1 MRDGSVPLR
10 PFIPVIKRVKE
21 ELGLKI
27 LVHTGIPHD
36 ETIKALADTGI
47 DGVLLDVIGS
57 DDTIREVYNLNR
69 KVEDLDRA
77 LTLLEE
83 HGIPVILHIVVG
95 LHYGILKGERKAMEI
110 VSKHSVAALVIVV
123 LMPLPG
129 TDMEK
134 VNPPHPITVARLI
147 ATARLIKEDT
157 PLLLGCARPGGIH
170 RIVLDALSIRA
181 GVNGIAYPSIEARLI
196 AGKLGLNIEFHRE
209 CCSLIWKY
217 ISIK

>member
-1 MRDGSVPLR
+1 MISGGSLRDGSVPLR

-57 DDTIREVYNLNR
+57 DDTIREVHNLNR

-83 HGIPVILHIVVG
+83 HGIPVIPHIVVG
-95 LHYGILKGERKAMEI
+95 LHYGILRGEKKAMEI
-110 VSKHSVAALVIVV
+110 VSKHGVAALVIVV

-134 VNPPHPITVARLI
+134 VNPPHSIAVARLI
-147 ATARLIKEDT
+147 AAAGLIKEDT
-157 PLLLGCARPGGIH
+157 PLLLECARLGGI
-170 RIVLDALSIRA
+170 
-181 GVNGIAYPSIEARLI
+181 P
-196 AGKLGLNIEFHRE
+196 
-209 CCSLIWKY
+209 
-217 ISIK
+217 